1 MELCHSSKSSVL
13 ELYSDLAIMYFKD
26 RKDAGYE
33 LAKKLKNYRHDR
45 VAVLAL
51 GHGGYLVGRRIAHDL
66 NCPISVLYSEEITA
80 PGDASTVIGEV
91 DQSGG
96 LTYNSNLSS
105 GQLEE
110 FVNEFHNYI
119 DQERLKLV
127 HKLNSMSAPEI
138 KADPEHLRN
147 HKIIVVV
154 DGAKDG
160 AIFDATL
167 SFLKAVSVDK
177 VVAAIPV
184 ASTNAVDKLH
194 MLFDELHC
202 LHVTPNFISVDH
214 YFEDETEFENLQFS
228 TFNT

>member
-1 MELCHSSKSSVL
+1 
-13 ELYSDLAIMYFKD
+13 MYFKD
-26 RKDAGYE
+26 RKEAGHK
-33 LAKKLKNYRHDR
+33 LAKKLKSYRGDQ

-51 GHGGYLVGRRIAHDL
+51 GHGGYLVGKRIAHEL
-66 NCPISVLYSEEITA
+66 GCPISVLYSEEITA
-80 PGDASTVIGEV
+80 PGDDSTVIGEV
-91 DQSGG
+91 DQLGG

-127 HKLNSMSAPEI
+127 HKLNSLSDPET
-138 KADPEHLRN
+138 KADPKHLR
-147 HKIIVVV
+147 HHEIIVVA

-167 SFLKAVSVDK
+167 SFLKTVSVK
-177 VVAAIPV
+177 KIVAAIPI

-194 MLFDELHC
+194 VLFDELHC
-202 LHVTPNFISVDH
+202 LSVTPNFIAIDH
-214 YFEDETEFENLQFS
+214 YYENEHEFKNLKTDIFKA
-228 TFNT
+228 